1 VQNDFQNTDVCIFL
15 REMAAR
21 ALFRSKNCFD
31 LSAAH
36 ELRLL
41 ATDLEKKA
49 TSLDGPGLHSYVTK
63 LGKGQSPD

>member
-1 VQNDFQNTDVCIFL
+1 MQNDFQNPDVCIFL

-21 ALFRSKNCFD
+21 ALFRSQNCFD

-41 ATDLEKKA
+41 ASDLEKKA
-49 TSLDGPGLHSYVTK
+49 ASLEAHDPLFLTTRRGNGH
-63 LGKGQSPD
+63 SPD

>member
-1 VQNDFQNTDVCIFL
+1 MQNDFQNPDFCVFL
-15 REMAAR
+15 REIAAR

-41 ATDLEKKA
+41 ASDLEKKA
-49 TSLDGPGLHSYVTK
+49 ASLEAPDPSSYVTK
-63 LGKGQSPD
+63 LGNGRSVD